1 MSNNYFWA
9 YNFPM
14 KKGEFD
20 NEYYF
25 YENGQIL
32 HIYDKSKT
40 KVNIEEF
47 VSAFDIPERERQQM
61 ILDCPDKFKEK
72 VIKMLTSVDNK
83 QI

>member
-1 MSNNYFWA
+1 MDNSYFWR
-9 YNFPM
+9 YYFPM

-40 KVNIEEF
+40 KPNIEEF
-47 VSAFDIPERERQQM
+47 VSALNIPERERQEM
-61 ILDCPDKFKEK
+61 INACPDEFKEQ
-72 VIKMLTSVDNK
+72 IIAMLTIVDND
-83 QI
+83 